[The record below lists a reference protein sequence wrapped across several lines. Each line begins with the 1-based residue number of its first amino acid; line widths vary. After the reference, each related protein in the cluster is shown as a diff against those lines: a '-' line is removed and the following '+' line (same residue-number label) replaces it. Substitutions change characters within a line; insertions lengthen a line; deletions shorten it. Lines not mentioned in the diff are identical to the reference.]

1 MDYLLQV
8 LNLAFGP
15 WEIFQLLVNTLRSV
29 EKNTSNYGYSN
40 SGAGDGFDQIES
52 GPLPLGG
59 SANSLPSSSGVSGG
73 GGLRPKGKTV
83 IEKQVGMIFRLLM
96 NLTS

>member
-1 MDYLLQV
+1 MQV

-29 EKNTSNYGYSN
+29 EKNASSYGYSTGG
-40 SGAGDGFDQIES
+40 GAGDGFDQIES
-52 GPLPLGG
+52 GPLPGG
-59 SANSLPSSSGVSGG
+59 SASSLPSSSSGVGGG

-83 IEKQVGMIFRLLM
+83 IEKQVGILFRI
-96 NLTS
+96 